1 MNVILSLARSV
12 DPSELEETTSDF
24 ILSLLDADEHL
35 DIKINRFGGS
45 TTPAICGKH
54 VLHSYSGLYL
64 MAQGLKPSL
73 QFQLCAKNLIEV
85 FLSHNFQ
92 SNEMLIFT
100 TRFRYQSQEQ
110 QLKW

>member
-1 MNVILSLARSV
+1 M
-12 DPSELEETTSDF
+12 SDF

-73 QFQLCAKNLIEV
+73 QFQLCAKYLIEV
-85 FLSHNFQ
+85 FQ

-100 TRFRYQSQEQ
+100 TRFRYQSQEE

>member
-54 VLHSYSGLYL
+54 VLHWGWIVLD
-64 MAQGLKPSL
+64 G
-73 QFQLCAKNLIEV
+73 
-85 FLSHNFQ
+85 
-92 SNEMLIFT
+92 
-100 TRFRYQSQEQ
+100 TRFETKFTVPAMCKKSDRSISI
-110 QLKW
+110 K